1 MSDDTDEPKNIF
13 KFGAVEGGKAKEE
26 EDTIPQNDYVVVDI
40 DDIEYDVN
48 GFLIFTPHHLAIMTD
63 EGKGAIPALVLPI
76 GRVKTAVLAS
86 VIEDADGEDLPF

>member
-1 MSDDTDEPKNIF
+1 MDDEQEPTNIF
-13 KFGAVEGGKAKEE
+13 KLGAINGGKAD

-40 DDIEYDVN
+40 DDIEYDIN

-63 EGKGAIPALVLPI
+63 QGKGAIPALVLPI

-86 VIEDADGEDLPF
+86 LLDEDESGELPFG

>member
-1 MSDDTDEPKNIF
+1 MDDAEEPTNIF
-13 KFGAVEGGKAKEE
+13 RFGAVDGGKKEE
-26 EDTIPQNDYVVVDI
+26 DSIPENDYVVTDV

-76 GRVKTAVLAS
+76 SRVKSAVLAS
-86 VIEDADGEDLPF
+86 LLVDDEGDLPF